1 MKNNRS
7 NHSRTE
13 RNHTEK
19 SKVDKVYYIVIT
31 VLILILVGLVTYF
44 FFLRDNST
52 SQVSEN
58 VAPSSEIISETDESN
73 TQNSDQ
79 NEIEEENQSETTDS
93 EETSDENSEQVTE
106 EEVEEEEDIEEDSEV
121 ADVEEVESDDPLVEE
136 AYTGEWS
143 PIGTSQSGEH
153 TTDFSDG
160 SQDRVEISEAVSSVT
175 GLEAGSM
182 TEWWIGGNGPS
193 QVEATVSSQ
202 DESEV
207 YRVYLQFVEEEGWQ
221 PTRVE
226 LLSEV
231 PSDYQ

>member
-13 RNHTEK
+13 RTQTDK
-19 SKVDKVYYIVIT
+19 SKVDKIYYIVIT

-44 FFLRDNST
+44 FFLRDNGS

-58 VAPSSEIISETDESN
+58 VAPSSEIVTETDDSETQS
-73 TQNSDQ
+73 SDQ
-79 NEIEEENQSETTDS
+79 TEIEEEEQNQSETTDS
-93 EETSDENSEQVTE
+93 EETSDENAEPAT
-106 EEVEEEEDIEEDSEV
+106 EEDSEV

-160 SQDRVEISEAVSSVT
+160 SQDRIEISEAVSSVT

-182 TEWWIGGNGPS
+182 TEWWVGGNGPS

-221 PTRVE
+221 PIRVE
-226 LLSEV
+226 QLSAV
-231 PSDYQ
+231 PSEYQ